1 MNEQTLSVTGMTC
14 ADCARHVEKALKTLT
29 DIVAVDVAYPQSVAH
44 IRSIQPLSLDQLNA
58 TLPKNY
64 RVAAAP
70 SSHADT
76 PAAKPSRLNQALDS
90 LGGLFKPRGDVG
102 TKPTNAELRLRVA
115 VIGTG
120 GAAMASALKAAELG
134 AHVTIIERGTI
145 GGTCVNV
152 GCVPSKIMIRA
163 AHVAHLRRTSPFDDG
178 ISSTAPVVRRDRL
191 LAQQQGRVDEL
202 RHAKYEGILDTSP
215 NIKLLRGEARF
226 KNAHTLV
233 VKSTAGDESEVSFD
247 RCLIATGASAA
258 VPPIPGL
265 KETPYWTSTQ
275 ALVSGA
281 IPPRLAVIGSS
292 VVAVELAQAFA
303 RLGSHVTILARS
315 TLFFRE
321 DPAIGEAITTAFRA
335 EGIEVLEHT
344 QASRVAYA
352 NGEFV
357 LTTGY
362 GEVRTDQLLVAT
374 GRTANTRGLALETA
388 GITVNA
394 QNAIVI
400 DRGMRTHVSHI
411 YAAGDCTDQPQF
423 VYVAAAAGTRAA
435 INMTGGEATLDLT
448 TMPAVVFTEP
458 QVATVGYSEAEAHLK
473 GIETDSRTLALDN
486 VPRALVNFDT
496 HGFIKLV
503 AEAGSGRLI
512 GVQAVTPEAG
522 EIIQAAAL
530 AIRARMTVQEL
541 ADQLFP
547 YLTMVEGLKLAAQ
560 TFTKDVKQLSCC
572 AG

>member
-29 DIVAVDVAYPQSVAH
+29 DIVAADVAYPQGVAH

-58 TLPKNY
+58 TLPKTY

-76 PAAKPSRLNQALDS
+76 PATKPSRLNQALDS
-90 LGGLFKPRGDVG
+90 LGGLFKPRGDVD
-102 TKPTNAELRLRVA
+102 TKPTDVEQRLRVA

-145 GGTCVNV
+145 GGTCVNI

-215 NIKLLRGEARF
+215 NIQLLRGEARF
-226 KNAHTLV
+226 RDARTLV
-233 VKSTAGDESEVSFD
+233 VKSRAGGESEVSFD
-247 RCLIATGASAA
+247 RCLVATGASAA

-265 KETPYWTSTQ
+265 KETPYWTSTE
-275 ALVSGA
+275 ALVSGT

-315 TLFFRE
+315 TLFSRE

-344 QASRVAYA
+344 QASQVAYT

-357 LTTGY
+357 LTAGH
-362 GEVRTDQLLVAT
+362 GEVRADQLLVAT
-374 GRTANTRGLALETA
+374 GRTANTRGLTLDAA
-388 GITVNA
+388 GIAVNA
-394 QNAIVI
+394 RNAIVI
-400 DRGMRTHVSHI
+400 DRSMQTSATHI
-411 YAAGDCTDQPQF
+411 YAAGDCTNQPQF

-435 INMTGGEATLDLT
+435 INMTGGEAVLDLT

-458 QVATVGYSEAEAHLK
+458 QVATVGLSEAEAHLK
-473 GIETDSRTLALDN
+473 GIETDSRTLSLDN

>member
-29 DIVAVDVAYPQSVAH
+29 DIVAADVAYPQGVAH
-44 IRSIQPLSLDQLNA
+44 IRSIQPVSLEQLNA
-58 TLPKNY
+58 ILPKNY

-70 SSHADT
+70 PSHADV
-76 PAAKPSRLNQALDS
+76 PAAKPSMLNQALDA

-102 TKPTNAELRLRVA
+102 TTPTDAEQRLRIA
-115 VIGTG
+115 IIGTG
-120 GAAMASALKAAELG
+120 GAAMAAALKAAGLG
-134 AHVTIIERGTI
+134 AQVTIIERGTI
-145 GGTCVNV
+145 GGTCVNI

-163 AHVAHLRRTSPFDDG
+163 AHVTRLRRISPFDDG

-191 LAQQQGRVDEL
+191 LARQQGRVDEL

-215 NIKLLRGEARF
+215 NIQLLRGEASF
-226 KNAHTLV
+226 KDANTLV
-233 VKSTAGDESEVSFD
+233 VRSTAGDQTEVSFD

-265 KETPYWTSTQ
+265 KDTPYWTSTE

-281 IPPRLAVIGSS
+281 IPARLAVIGSS
-292 VVAVELAQAFA
+292 AVAVELAQAFA

-315 TLFFRE
+315 TLFLRE

-344 QASRVAYA
+344 QASRVAYT

-357 LTTGY
+357 LTTGH
-362 GEVRTDQLLVAT
+362 GEVRADQLLVAT
-374 GRTANTRGLALETA
+374 GRTANTRGLALDA
-388 GITVNA
+388 VAIAVNA

-400 DRGMRTHVSHI
+400 DRGMRTNVSHI

-435 INMTGGEATLDLT
+435 INMTGGEATLDLA

-473 GIETDSRTLALDN
+473 GIETDSRTLSLDN

-503 AEAGSGRLI
+503 AEAGNGRLI

-522 EIIQAAAL
+522 EIIQTAAL

-560 TFTKDVKQLSCC
+560 TFTKDVTQLSCC